1 MKRSRLWIGPSLGL
15 LVALVVLPL
24 LRTTLFAGFESKTV
38 DARMRWSTGQQADDR
53 IVVVAVD
60 PASINQLGRWP
71 WPRST
76 VAELI
81 RRIHQGGA
89 SVIALDM
96 IFSEPTRGDSTE
108 DDALAA
114 AIREAGNVVP
124 GFFLRVAEDATAPS
138 VLPSPIESA
147 IQPQAGFPAIRRYGG
162 IETQLPAITEAAPQG
177 GHFVAR
183 EDSDGTIR
191 HYPLLLSYDDA
202 LYPALALRA
211 VQRQLG
217 NLPISVTPVQGV
229 VPQLMLG
236 EQLIPIDES
245 GELWINWVAPW
256 KAFRYI
262 AAADVLNGSVD
273 QSALRDKIVFVGF
286 TETGLADSITS
297 PWDTAIPGVEV
308 HAMVADNLLRHRF
321 VRDGAVELAWSM
333 LATLMLGAFCGMAAA
348 WTRRPLMGAL
358 LGGLTLLGYTVLA
371 QQAFHFGAR
380 HLHLFLPLIAGAMA
394 FTASTVWRNVFAEA
408 RAKQIRRV
416 FSQYVSPAIVDEM
429 LKDPDAVRLGGERRE
444 LTVLF
449 ADIRGFTSL
458 AETMPPEQTVSLLQ
472 EYLTPMTQLIQA
484 QGGTLDKYMGD
495 GIMAFFGAPVA
506 QPDHAPRAA
515 AAALAMRAALDDLN
529 RGWLARGL
537 PEIRCGVGLNTGPM
551 AVGNIGSSMIFDY
564 TVIGDNVNLGSR
576 IEGLT
581 RIYGVDVIVSA
592 ATAELL
598 PESIV
603 MRQLDA
609 VRVKGRREPVQI
621 FELTPVGELTPEF
634 LASFAEGLRLYRAR
648 VFAAARAEFGAA
660 QAVRPADVPCELFI
674 KRCLAFE
681 AAPPASDWDA
691 VS

>member
-1 MKRSRLWIGPSLGL
+1 M
-15 LVALVVLPL
+15 
-24 LRTTLFAGFESKTV
+24 RTTLFAGFESKTV
-38 DARMRWSTGQQADDR
+38 DARMRWSRGQQADDR

-60 PASINQLGRWP
+60 PESINQLGRWP

-76 VAELI
+76 VAELV

-114 AIREAGNVVP
+114 AIRDAGNVVP
-124 GFFLRVAEDATAPS
+124 GFFLRLQADLTKPP

-147 IQPQAGFPAIRRYGG
+147 IQPQAGFPGIRRYGG

-191 HYPLLLSYDDA
+191 HYPLVLSYDDA

-217 NLPISVTPVQGV
+217 NPPIAVTPVQSV
-229 VPQLMLG
+229 VPQLTLG
-236 EQLIPIDES
+236 EKSIPIDES
-245 GELWINWVAPW
+245 GELWINWIAPW
-256 KAFRYI
+256 KAFKYVP
-262 AAADVLNGSVD
+262 AAAVLNGTAD
-273 QSALRDKIVFVGF
+273 PSALRDKLVFVGF

-321 VRDGAVELAWSM
+321 VRDGALELAWSM
-333 LATLMLGAFCGMAAA
+333 VATLLLGALCGMSAT

-358 LGGLTLLGYTVLA
+358 LGALVLSGYLVLA
-371 QQAFHFGAR
+371 QQAFQFGAR
-380 HLHLFLPLIAGAMA
+380 HLQLFLPLIAGAAA

-506 QPDHAPRAA
+506 QTDHAPRAA

-529 RGWLARGL
+529 KGWDARGL
-537 PEIRCGVGLNTGPM
+537 PEIRCGIGLNSGPM

-581 RIYGVDVIVSA
+581 RTYGVDVIVSA
-592 ATAELL
+592 TTAELL
-598 PESIV
+598 SESLV
-603 MRQLDA
+603 MRELDA

-621 FELTPVGELTPEF
+621 FELTPPGELSQQF
-634 LASFAEGLRLYRAR
+634 RAAYAEGLRLYRAR
-648 VFAAARAEFGAA
+648 RFAAARVEFEAA
-660 QAVRPADVPCELFI
+660 RGERPADLPCQLFI
-674 KRCLAFE
+674 KRCRSYELD
-681 AAPPASDWDA
+681 PPDSDWDT

>member
-1 MKRSRLWIGPSLGL
+1 MKRSRLWIGPTLGL
-15 LVALVVLPL
+15 LVALLVLPL
-24 LRTTLFAGFESKTV
+24 MRTTLFAGFESKTV
-38 DARMRWSTGQQADDR
+38 DARMRWSRGQQADDR

-60 PASINQLGRWP
+60 PESINQLGRWP

-76 VAELI
+76 VAELV

-114 AIREAGNVVP
+114 AIRDAGNVVP
-124 GFFLRVAEDATAPS
+124 GFFLRLQADLTKPP

-147 IQPQAGFPAIRRYGG
+147 IQPQAGFPGIRRYGG

-191 HYPLLLSYDDA
+191 HYPLVLSYDDA

-217 NLPISVTPVQGV
+217 NPPIAVTPVQSV
-229 VPQLMLG
+229 VPQLTLG
-236 EQLIPIDES
+236 EKSIPIDES
-245 GELWINWVAPW
+245 GELWINWIAPW
-256 KAFRYI
+256 KAFKYVP
-262 AAADVLNGSVD
+262 AAAVLNGTAD
-273 QSALRDKIVFVGF
+273 PSALRDKLVFVGF

-321 VRDGAVELAWSM
+321 VRDGALELAWSM
-333 LATLMLGAFCGMAAA
+333 VATLLLGALCGMSAT

-358 LGGLTLLGYTVLA
+358 LGALVLSGYLVLA
-371 QQAFHFGAR
+371 QQAFQFGAR
-380 HLHLFLPLIAGAMA
+380 HLQLFLPLIAGAAA

-506 QPDHAPRAA
+506 QTDHAPRAA

-529 RGWLARGL
+529 KGWDARGL
-537 PEIRCGVGLNTGPM
+537 PEIRCGIGLNSGPM

-581 RIYGVDVIVSA
+581 RTYGVDVIVSA
-592 ATAELL
+592 TTAELL
-598 PESIV
+598 SESLV
-603 MRQLDA
+603 MRELDA

-621 FELTPVGELTPEF
+621 FELTPPGELSQQF
-634 LASFAEGLRLYRAR
+634 RAAYAEGLRLYRAR
-648 VFAAARAEFGAA
+648 RFAAARVEFEAA
-660 QAVRPADVPCELFI
+660 RGERPADLPCQLFI
-674 KRCLAFE
+674 KRCRSYELD
-681 AAPPASDWDA
+681 PPDSDWDT

>member
-1 MKRSRLWIGPSLGL
+1 
-15 LVALVVLPL
+15 
-24 LRTTLFAGFESKTV
+24 
-38 DARMRWSTGQQADDR
+38 
-53 IVVVAVD
+53 
-60 PASINQLGRWP
+60 
-71 WPRST
+71 
-76 VAELI
+76 
-81 RRIHQGGA
+81 
-89 SVIALDM
+89 
-96 IFSEPTRGDSTE
+96 
-108 DDALAA
+108 
-114 AIREAGNVVP
+114 
-124 GFFLRVAEDATAPS
+124 
-138 VLPSPIESA
+138 
-147 IQPQAGFPAIRRYGG
+147 
-162 IETQLPAITEAAPQG
+162 
-177 GHFVAR
+177 
-183 EDSDGTIR
+183 
-191 HYPLLLSYDDA
+191 
-202 LYPALALRA
+202 
-211 VQRQLG
+211 
-217 NLPISVTPVQGV
+217 
-229 VPQLMLG
+229 
-236 EQLIPIDES
+236 
-245 GELWINWVAPW
+245 
-256 KAFRYI
+256 
-262 AAADVLNGSVD
+262 
-273 QSALRDKIVFVGF
+273 
-286 TETGLADSITS
+286 
-297 PWDTAIPGVEV
+297 
-308 HAMVADNLLRHRF
+308 VADNLLRHRF

-348 WTRRPLMGAL
+348 WTRRPLMGAV
-358 LGGLTLLGYTVLA
+358 LGGLTLLGYAVLA
-371 QQAFHFGAR
+371 QQALYFGAR

-581 RIYGVDVIVSA
+581 RVYGVDVIVSA

-598 PESIV
+598 PDSIV

-621 FELTPVGELTPEF
+621 FELTPAGELAPGF
-634 LASFAEGLRLYRAR
+634 LASYAEGLRLYRAR
-648 VFAAARAEFGAA
+648 VFAAARAEFEAA
-660 QAVRPADVPCELFI
+660 RAERPADVPCELFI
-674 KRCLAFE
+674 KRCRAFE
-681 AAPPASDWDA
+681 AAPPVSDWDA